1 MCTIGKKIDNHVKDL
16 TENLHNTNSLY
27 RQEVHSIGETITY
40 TETRIAEITESGF
53 IIESIGGHS
62 KLKCIRY

>member
-1 MCTIGKKIDNHVKDL
+1 MHKRKKIDNHVKDL

-27 RQEVHSIGETITY
+27 RQEVQAIGETVTY

-53 IIESIGGHS
+53 ITESIDGQS
-62 KLKCIRY
+62 KLKCIKY